1 MRFLDLFRD
10 PRGWFARNSQQQP
23 SFYISSSLTQIL
35 ESAYPEL
42 ARNRPLY
49 ELIAQDLEARKLFGG
64 GMHTMMSANGAWE
77 KRTTEIGDQF
87 LAFISD
93 PEKQKKG

>member
-35 ESAYPEL
+35 ASAYPEL